1 MVNHVII
8 WTLNDKFTED
18 EKVKIKKDI
27 KEGLE
32 SLKGVIPGLLEINV
46 LTEGL
51 ESSNADLML
60 GSKFES
66 IEALKNYS
74 VHPEHVKV
82 ANDKVRPFTAI
93 RSCFDYEI

>member
-60 GSKFES
+60 DSKFES

>member
-46 LTEGL
+46 LIDGL

-60 GSKFES
+60 DSKFEN

>member
-51 ESSNADLML
+51 ESSNAYLML
-60 GSKFES
+60 DSKFES

>member
-46 LTEGL
+46 LIDGL

-60 GSKFES
+60 DSKFEN
-66 IEALKNYS
+66 IEARKNYS